1 MNTNEIIGAYVGSTG
16 VGKLYLGNEVVWPIT
31 PPAPVPYEQQYF
43 TVEANQSG
51 NFYVRSS
58 NFLFSK
64 NGGAWTSGTGNT
76 TIPLAQGDKVR
87 FKHDVNSSYP
97 GMFSGNTMSFQV
109 YGNIESMEYGDAF
122 SGKTSVR
129 AASGFSQYFQNCTGL
144 EDARN
149 LILPATTLKAAC
161 YYRMFRGCTNLVAAP
176 LLPAPQLLNNSYRE
190 MFSGCTSLM
199 YIACLATSKASDST
213 TYWVLDVNT
222 TGGTFVKDPSVSV
235 GVGNFWTIGI
245 GGVPSGWTVQ
255 DYVDPATIPVLKMA
269 GQSIQ
274 PDNSYQGTYT
284 WVDRAQYSGTSFTIE
299 VNGVP
304 ITADTWDYSEDYIDA
319 CGESSEISHDTGTTT
334 SVFEVY
340 SGYIDDVS
348 YHTYNN
354 SVSYTSTDD
363 NTSDDPQTVCG
374 CQGGCWDGETCQE
387 CPQSC
392 EDQGLCD
399 DGEGNCVECPDP
411 CDDWEGA
418 GYSSYEE
425 CMCAEHGE
433 GCEEPSEDPCDD
445 WEGAGYGSYEECTC
459 AERGEN
465 CPEEESGE

>member
-1 MNTNEIIGAYVGSTG
+1 MNTKTDISAAYVGSTQ
-16 VGKLYLGNEVVWPIT
+16 VSKLYLGNEVVWPTT

-43 TVEANQSG
+43 TVEANEAG

-109 YGNIESMEYGDAF
+109 YGNIESMEYGDSF
-122 SGKTSVR
+122 SGTTTVKV
-129 AASGFSQYFQNCTGL
+129 ASGFSQYFLNCSGL
-144 EDARN
+144 ADAEN
-149 LILPATTLKAAC
+149 LILPATTLKTAC
-161 YYRMFRGCTNLVAAP
+161 YYRMFRGCTNLVTAP
-176 LLPAPQLLNNSYRE
+176 FLPAPQLPANSYKE

-222 TGGTFVKDPSVSV
+222 TGGTFVKDPSVRV

-255 DYVDPATIPVLKMA
+255 NYVDPSTPVLKIA
-269 GQSIQ
+269 GQSIT
-274 PDNSYQGTYT
+274 GTRESDHYE
-284 WVDRAQYSGTSFTIE
+284 WGGLDQYSGTSFTIE
-299 VNGVP
+299 VLGVP
-304 ITADTWDYSEDYIDA
+304 ITADTWDYSETYQDE
-319 CGESSEISHDTGTTT
+319 CGAEIIEISHDSGATM
-334 SVFEVY
+334 SIFEVY
-340 SGYIDDVS
+340 SGYIDAAS
-348 YHTYNN
+348 YDPSNN
-354 SVSYTSTDD
+354 SVQYSSLDDQTSEDSETI
-363 NTSDDPQTVCG
+363 CR
-374 CQGGCWDGETCQE
+374 CQGLCWDGEA
-387 CPQSC
+387 
-392 EDQGLCD
+392 
-399 DGEGNCVECPDP
+399 CVECPSEDP

-425 CMCAEHGE
+425 CNCAEHGVDCE
-433 GCEEPSEDPCDD
+433 GEGDPCDD
-445 WEGAGYGSYEECTC
+445 YEGAGYGSYEECTC

-465 CPEEESGE
+465 CPEESGEEEGE